1 MIHKVIWFLFCFAIW
16 FETEFPMFFSVSSWW
31 PTIHGT
37 NRVCRGLGSRIR
49 TWNCCVLVILL
60 HQTFLWFALT
70 LSYSIDIILNHLVPF
85 LQVFVNLVQNG
96 SSRLLDSLRK
106 FHDIQL
112 PELLNIQPPEL
123 RGIRPPER
131 PDILAAWTTRYT
143 FITSIL
149 GYISCTHLASV
160 SIFMSH
166 LAKSNKFFFKI
177 VFPVKAQSKIYF
189 SCRVSGFCQ

>member
-1 MIHKVIWFLFCFAIW
+1 
-16 FETEFPMFFSVSSWW
+16 
-31 PTIHGT
+31 
-37 NRVCRGLGSRIR
+37 
-49 TWNCCVLVILL
+49 L

-131 PDILAAWTTRYT
+131 PDILAA
-143 FITSIL
+143 
-149 GYISCTHLASV
+149 
-160 SIFMSH
+160 
-166 LAKSNKFFFKI
+166 
-177 VFPVKAQSKIYF
+177 
-189 SCRVSGFCQ
+189 